1 MHGGWER
8 IAELADKAP
17 AADRVGTV
25 RRLVAYLR
33 PYRARLAAVFV
44 FVLAGTVGQALG
56 PALIGRA
63 VDQHLAPG
71 TDPAALNRAML
82 GLLAAYAVGFGG
94 FVGQTFV
101 VGQLGQHVLATLRA
115 EIFARVQRLG
125 MRYFDTHD
133 AGDLMSRLVS
143 DTEVIGNFLTQ
154 GLMQSLGSL
163 FGLVA
168 VVAVMVWSSPV
179 LALTTLT
186 VIPAMIW
193 LTRVFS
199 TQARDRYRT
208 AREAI
213 GEVSSN
219 LQEDISGVRESQAF
233 ARTRRNIERFA
244 QANAANRDANVN
256 AVAVTSAFTPAVDVL
271 SAVATAIVI
280 GLGGWMAATGRIEV
294 GTVVAFVIW
303 VTNFFRP
310 IQQLSALYTQAQ
322 AAVAGTERV
331 FDLLDEPIEVA
342 DRPEAVALPP
352 AQGRIALEGV
362 WFGYQPGQPVLRG
375 VDLVIEPGQMV
386 AVVGPTGAG
395 KSTLAKLV
403 LRYYDVDEGR
413 VRVDGHD
420 VRDVTQA
427 SLRRQFGVVPQE
439 VFLFSGSIADNIR
452 YGRPSASD
460 AEVEAAARAVG
471 AHEAIAALPEG
482 YATPLG
488 ERGGALSAG
497 QRQLVALA
505 RAALVQPRI
514 LLLDEATANI
524 DTRTEARIQAGLE
537 ALMRGRTSLVIAHRL
552 STVRRADRVV
562 VLMDGRIVE
571 QGSHAELLAR
581 GGAYADL
588 HHKQF
593 GALGAGASGPGPS
606 AQAQGEA

>member
-17 AADRVGTV
+17 AADRAGTV
-25 RRLVAYLR
+25 RRLVVYLR
-33 PYRARLAAVFV
+33 PYRAELGLAFV
-44 FVLAGTVGQALG
+44 FVLAGTAGQALG

-71 TDPAALNRAML
+71 ADPGPLNRAML
-82 GLLAAYAVGFGG
+82 GLLAAYGVGFVG
-94 FVGQTFV
+94 FVGQTAL
-101 VGQLGQHVLATLRA
+101 VGRLGQHVLATLRE
-115 EIFARVQRLG
+115 EIFARIQRLSI
-125 MRYFDTHD
+125 RYFDTHE

-143 DTEVIGNFLTQ
+143 DTEVVGNFLTQ

-168 VVAVMVWSSPV
+168 VVALMVWSSPV
-179 LALTTLT
+179 LALTTLV
-186 VIPAMIW
+186 VIPAMVW

-199 TQARDRYRT
+199 SQARDRYRT

-271 SAVATAIVI
+271 SAVATAIAI
-280 GLGGWMAATGRIEV
+280 GLGGWMAVTGRIEV

-303 VTNFFRP
+303 VANFFRP

-322 AAVAGTERV
+322 AAVAGAERV
-331 FDLLDEPIEVA
+331 FDLLDEPIEVV
-342 DRPEAVALPP
+342 DRPGAVALPDV
-352 AQGRIALEGV
+352 AGAIALEGV
-362 WFGYQPGQPVLRG
+362 WFGYQPDKPVLRG
-375 VDLVIEPGQMV
+375 LDLAIAPGQMV

-403 LRYYDVDEGR
+403 LRYYDVDAGR
-413 VRVDGHD
+413 VCVDGHD

-452 YGRPSASD
+452 YGRPGATD

-471 AHEAIAALPEG
+471 AHDAIASLPEG

-552 STVRRADRVV
+552 STVRRADLVA
-562 VLMDGRIVE
+562 VLVDGRIVE
-571 QGSHAELLAR
+571 QGTHAELLAR
-581 GGAYADL
+581 GGAYAEL

-593 GALGAGASGPGPS
+593 GALEAPAGAGPDAPPV
-606 AQAQGEA
+606 QA